1 MHEILLYCPFY
12 CMKLTERLSKHKLF
26 ILHIIARIL
35 LALCYNKQKFM
46 RRTAMKR
53 VVITVL
59 GADRVGI
66 IAAVTKVLAEQKINV
81 LSINQTILDGFFN
94 MVLMGDMT
102 DAELDMQTLQ
112 KQFADLGESMGL
124 DIRAQ
129 LADVFYKMHR
139 V

>member
-1 MHEILLYCPFY
+1 
-12 CMKLTERLSKHKLF
+12 
-26 ILHIIARIL
+26 
-35 LALCYNKQKFM
+35 
-46 RRTAMKR
+46 
-53 VVITVL
+53 
-59 GADRVGI
+59 
-66 IAAVTKVLAEQKINV
+66 
-81 LSINQTILDGFFN
+81 

-112 KQFADLGESMGL
+112 KQFTALGESMGL

>member
-1 MHEILLYCPFY
+1 
-12 CMKLTERLSKHKLF
+12 
-26 ILHIIARIL
+26 
-35 LALCYNKQKFM
+35 
-46 RRTAMKR
+46 MKR

-112 KQFADLGESMGL
+112 KQFTALGESMGL

>member
-1 MHEILLYCPFY
+1 
-12 CMKLTERLSKHKLF
+12 
-26 ILHIIARIL
+26 
-35 LALCYNKQKFM
+35 
-46 RRTAMKR
+46 MKR

-59 GADRVGI
+59 GVDRVGI
-66 IAAVTKVLAEQKINV
+66 IAAVLAEQKINV

-112 KQFADLGESMGL
+112 KQFADLGENMGL

>member
-1 MHEILLYCPFY
+1 
-12 CMKLTERLSKHKLF
+12 MKLTARLSKHKPF
-26 ILHIIARIL
+26 ILHIAARIP
-35 LALCYNKQKFM
+35 LALCYNKQKFK
-46 RRTAMKR
+46 RRTETKR

-59 GADRVGI
+59 GVDRVGI
-66 IAAVTKVLAEQKINV
+66 IAAVTKVLAEQEINV

-112 KQFADLGESMGL
+112 KQFTALGESMGL